1 MRIALI
7 YDRIYPHTIGG
18 GEKVFHG
25 VAQHLSQRHEVHR
38 FGMHFWNGP
47 AVQEVAPNIFHHGVC
62 PAIAMYK
69 DTGGKQRSMKQAL
82 LFARRVPWAVMRAGH
97 FDLIDCMATPYL
109 HLYPTTLAA
118 KLRGVPLVSSWLEIW
133 RDDHWNDY
141 LDNPFLA
148 KIASAIER
156 NAVRLPR
163 HIIAISS
170 HTADGLRDCGVSED
184 KLTIIPPWIDCD
196 EIEQYAPEPGDRYD
210 ILFVG
215 RLIPSKGVDLLIR
228 SLHRL
233 KERLPGLRCR
243 IVGEGSEEEH
253 LKGLVQELG
262 LSDNVEFS
270 GFVESVFPVMK
281 SARMLALLSDRE
293 GFGMV
298 VIEAGACGL
307 PAVTLDAPNNAARLL
322 VRESGH
328 GVVCEG
334 NPDAAADALHT
345 CLSASEEES
354 VIRAEALQQWA
365 RQYDKQHVLSAY
377 EEIYLDA
384 INRAGRTGGTTT

>member
-18 GEKVFHG
+18 GEKVLHG

-38 FGMHFWNGP
+38 FGMKFWDGP

-62 PAIAMYK
+62 PAVAMYK
-69 DTGGKQRSMKQAL
+69 DTGGKQRSMKQAF
-82 LFARRVPWAVMRAGH
+82 LFARRVPWALMRAGY

-109 HLYPTTLAA
+109 HLYPTTLVA
-118 KLRGVPLVSSWLEIW
+118 KLKGIPLVSSWLEIW
-133 RDDHWNDY
+133 RDDHWNEY
-141 LDNPFLA
+141 LDNRFLA
-148 KIASAIER
+148 KIASTIER

-163 HIIAISS
+163 HIIAISE
-170 HTADGLRDCGVSED
+170 HTAEGLRDCGVSDD

-196 EIEQYAPEPGDRYD
+196 EIAQHAPELEEQCD

-228 SLHRL
+228 SLRRL

-253 LKGLVQELG
+253 LKGLAQELG

-307 PAVTLDAPNNAARLL
+307 PTVTLDVPNNAARLL

-328 GVVCEG
+328 GAVCEG
-334 NPDAAADALHT
+334 DPEAVADALHT

-354 VIRAEALQQWA
+354 GTRAEALRQWA
-365 RQYDKQHVLSAY
+365 RQYDRQHAMSAY
-377 EEIYLDA
+377 EEIYLDTV
-384 INRAGRTGGTTT
+384 NRARRNGGSTT